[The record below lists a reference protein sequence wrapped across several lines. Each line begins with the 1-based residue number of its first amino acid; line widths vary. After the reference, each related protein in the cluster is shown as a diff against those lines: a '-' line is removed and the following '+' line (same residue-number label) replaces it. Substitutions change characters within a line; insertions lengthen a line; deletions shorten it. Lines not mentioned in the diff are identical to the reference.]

1 MDFLEKRI
9 TAQKKEEEGRRF
21 LLVYIYILRSV
32 TLSFFLVTKY
42 TYMRAREFIDI
53 SFFFRTGA
61 TVSLDERR
69 TKIFQNR

>member
-1 MDFLEKRI
+1 MRSFICRNTILLMDFLEKRI

-32 TLSFFLVTKY
+32 TLSFFLITKY

-53 SFFFRTGA
+53 SFFLELVLR
-61 TVSLDERR
+61 
-69 TKIFQNR
+69 